1 MYLNSSG
8 LARAML
14 EDYKKAY
21 EELKQSLNI
30 LKTCLGTE
38 HVEVADCYA
47 NLGDVCTPSQ
57 HHSTHHNTKTQH
69 TSLTRVLCRYV

>member
-47 NLGDVCTPSQ
+47 NLGDVCTPFATPHNTSQ
-57 HHSTHHNTKTQH
+57 HHNNTPH
-69 TSLTRVLCRYV
+69 